1 MLKKISLFF
10 MLLLTFFALSFYGI
24 NKPVNAEELDQTVLN
39 QELAAVKRSV
49 PEKAIIS
56 FPVTHVS
63 IYGNYIS
70 WNVEPEQ
77 DVITFD
83 SEANWMVVDRS
94 KVTEVEASVDLT
106 VTITD
111 KNNAQNFVTD
121 TFTVKVPK
129 GTTYTK
135 QFTISYELDKDVS
148 NNENNP
154 TSYSLGD
161 PTITLLAP
169 NHNDPTKVFVGWYEG
184 DTKVDK
190 ILVGSMKDYNL
201 KAHWDDRAITGISVV
216 SSKNEYT
223 ADDAIDLNALTVTAT
238 YNYGEPEIIASSWVE
253 VVGNPT
259 QVVGENVQVT
269 VALKDNPAITATFTI
284 KVNKIKFDTSKLTVL
299 DYSDVYDGESHTVT
313 VNGLPEWLEV
323 ASSTSATNVSTVE
336 ATTSFKL
343 AKGYSEDKYEVP
355 APLTKGTITITKASV
370 ALTATAKEAAL
381 NASISW
387 AKTDFSGTFINNDT
401 VDVLDL
407 SSMNV
412 EYYDDETETKVLPE
426 NFVCN
431 KTYTAIITGITANN
445 YDVTVSNTTVTILQ
459 IDVEIELEQNS
470 FEYNGEA
477 QEVEAIAKIN
487 GEVVND
493 ASFSYEYVNG
503 QGTKAG
509 SYAVKV
515 TFTHTKYGA
524 ATTELNY
531 SITAKAVTVTLD
543 PATLTSVYGDAI
555 KEIGIIVNGAYKDDA
570 AESIGITATTSAT
583 STSDAGEYEVIVN
596 IANNDSNYDASYSGT
611 DKYTITRKA
620 LTENDVQITLLGG
633 DYNANYSN
641 YTPGVTVMYGDVEI
655 TGSTLSYAYE
665 NESTKLG
672 VATLTVTLNGN
683 YTGSFTRNFTVT
695 EYGQA
700 GVDAAFLPEEIT
712 EYTYEL
718 PVELGLSKVNWVSN
732 NTGYSVDS
740 DGKVIITF
748 LADSYT
754 VKLTATVTYNDTSAV
769 TKEYTFDVN
778 PLVNAKDENSGV
790 IVGGLQKSITVSAT
804 EAEGN
809 FTIDADLEKVAAYD
823 IKLLKGEDTVQP
835 YGTVTV
841 LIPIANYQDGKEYK
855 VYYINGTTA
864 ELIDGSEI
872 VSSVSAGKTQY
883 YISFETDHFSVYAV
897 YLKVEKY
904 TVTFNGAEEI
914 ADAIVKE
921 GEKVA
926 KPADPVEK
934 GYSFAGWYTDE
945 ECNNEYNF
953 DSIVTESFD
962 LYAKWE
968 DLNTIKLVTDVAEL
982 AAGDEIIIVAAG
994 YEVALSTEQ
1003 KSNNRG
1009 QTAIT
1014 KASDLNT
1021 LTLSKDVQIIKLE
1034 EGNVEGTYAFNVD
1047 GKYLYAASSSG
1058 NYLKSNDV
1066 LDENGSWRISI
1077 TDSVASIVAQG
1088 ENERNILQYNQSSSL
1103 FACYDS
1109 VSQKAISIYIVYKS
1123 DENRLVDA
1131 KMI

>member
-70 WNVEPEQ
+70 WSVEPEQ

-111 KNNAQNFVTD
+111 KNNAQNFVTE

-135 QFTISYELDKDVS
+135 QFTISYELDEGVS

-184 DTKVDK
+184 ETKVDK

-223 ADDAIDLNALTVTAT
+223 ADDAIDLDTLTVTAT
-238 YNYGEPEIIASSWVE
+238 YNYGEPKIIDSSSVK

-259 QVVGENVQVT
+259 EVAGENVQVT

-284 KVNKIKFDTSKLTVL
+284 KVNKIKFDTSILAVE
-299 DYSDVYDGESHTVT
+299 DYSGVYDGASHTVT
-313 VNGLPEWLEV
+313 VTGLPEWLEV
-323 ASSTSATNVSTVE
+323 ASSTSATNVSTVD
-336 ATTSFKL
+336 ATISFKL
-343 AKGYSEDKYEVP
+343 AEGYSEDKYEVP
-355 APLTKGTITITKASV
+355 ASLTKGTITITKASV
-370 ALTATAKEAAL
+370 TLTATAKEAAL

-387 AKTDFSGTFINNDT
+387 DKTDFSGTFINNDT

-412 EYYDDETETKVLPE
+412 EYYDGETKVLPE

-470 FEYNGEA
+470 FEYNGQA
-477 QEVEAIAKIN
+477 QEVKAVAKIN

-503 QGTKAG
+503 QGTNAG
-509 SYAVKV
+509 SYTVNV
-515 TFTHTKYGA
+515 TFEHTKYGA
-524 ATTELNY
+524 ATKELSY
-531 SITAKAVTVTLD
+531 SITAKDVTVTLD
-543 PATLTSVYGDAI
+543 PATLTSVYGDEI
-555 KEIGIIVNGAYKDDA
+555 KEIGIIVNGAYENDA
-570 AESIGITATTSAT
+570 AKSIGITATTSAT

-596 IANNDSNYDASYSGT
+596 IANNDSNYNALYNGT

-633 DYNANYSN
+633 DYNSNYSN

-790 IVGGLQKSITVSAT
+790 IVDGLQESITVSAT

-823 IKLLKGEDTVQP
+823 ITLLKGEDTVQP

-872 VSSVSAGKTQY
+872 VSSVAAGKTQY

-897 YLKVEKY
+897 YVKVEKY
-904 TVTFNGAEEI
+904 IVKFIGMNDELLVEVE
-914 ADAIVKE
+914 VKE
-921 GEKVA
+921 GQCQRM
-926 KPADPVEK
+926 
-934 GYSFAGWYTDE
+934 F
-945 ECNNEYNF
+945 
-953 DSIVTESFD
+953 
-962 LYAKWE
+962 
-968 DLNTIKLVTDVAEL
+968 KLPH
-982 AAGDEIIIVAAG
+982 
-994 YEVALSTEQ
+994 
-1003 KSNNRG
+1003 NC
-1009 QTAIT
+1009 
-1014 KASDLNT
+1014 
-1021 LTLSKDVQIIKLE
+1021 
-1034 EGNVEGTYAFNVD
+1034 TYFT
-1047 GKYLYAASSSG
+1047 
-1058 NYLKSNDV
+1058 
-1066 LDENGSWRISI
+1066 R
-1077 TDSVASIVAQG
+1077 
-1088 ENERNILQYNQSSSL
+1088 
-1103 FACYDS
+1103 
-1109 VSQKAISIYIVYKS
+1109 
-1123 DENRLVDA
+1123 
-1131 KMI
+1131 